1 MPRLVTC
8 CYCGARATLAADRS
22 GMLACEACG
31 APIQQ
36 VDSAAQAPRPAT
48 VPEPAAA
55 AVVAAAERPA
65 PKQAEKPEKK
75 PKKRKK
81 RKGLFSRALEEVWD
95 KVEDIF
101 D

>member
-1 MPRLVTC
+1 
-8 CYCGARATLAADRS
+8 
-22 GMLACEACG
+22 
-31 APIQQ
+31 
-36 VDSAAQAPRPAT
+36 

-55 AVVAAAERPA
+55 AVAAAAERPA
-65 PKQAEKPEKK
+65 PRQAEKPEKK

>member
-1 MPRLVTC
+1 MPKLITC
-8 CYCGARATLAADRS
+8 CYCGARATLAAGRS

-36 VDSAAQAPRPAT
+36 VEAAP
-48 VPEPAAA
+48 
-55 AVVAAAERPA
+55 AAERPIPAA
-65 PKQAEKPEKK
+65 PSLKPDVERAASKPEQKPDKQRK
-75 PKKRKK
+75 PKKQKK